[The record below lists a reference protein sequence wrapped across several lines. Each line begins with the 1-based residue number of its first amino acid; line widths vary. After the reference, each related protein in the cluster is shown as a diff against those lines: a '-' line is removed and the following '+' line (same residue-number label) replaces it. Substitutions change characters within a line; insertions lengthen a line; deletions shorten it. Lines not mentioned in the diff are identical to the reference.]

1 MRRFLTNA
9 LGISLI
15 ARQLTGHGVEAP
27 AEAKI
32 ADAGPAPEKKGVYKL
47 VSTAVSRFLDDD
59 CMTMAAALA
68 YYTTFSITPLLLI
81 LIGIAGMIF
90 GREAVQTEITGQ
102 IQGMIGKGA
111 ATQVG
116 SMIQN
121 AGQHSSTGV
130 VSAVVGFVA
139 LLAGAT
145 GAFTQLQ
152 SSLDRIWRVKPDP
165 QAGGIKNFVGQ
176 RVLSLGMI
184 LAIAFLMIVS
194 LAMSAALSAFGSWIA
209 TYLPRGFSGP
219 MLQFLGQVASL
230 LVLAAMFAAMFKVL
244 PDALIAWR
252 DAAVGGSITAVLFT
266 AGKFLIGV
274 YLGHSS
280 TASAYGA
287 AGSLILIVL
296 WIYYSAIILLVGA
309 EYTVVRYE
317 SRSGAARPKP
327 GAVKVHVEEV
337 EHRKAA

>member
-1 MRRFLTNA
+1 
-9 LGISLI
+9 
-15 ARQLTGHGVEAP
+15 
-27 AEAKI
+27 
-32 ADAGPAPEKKGVYKL
+32 
-47 VSTAVSRFLDDD
+47 
-59 CMTMAAALA
+59 
-68 YYTTFSITPLLLI
+68 
-81 LIGIAGMIF
+81 
-90 GREAVQTEITGQ
+90 
-102 IQGMIGKGA
+102 
-111 ATQVG
+111 
-116 SMIQN
+116 
-121 AGQHSSTGV
+121 
-130 VSAVVGFVA
+130 
-139 LLAGAT
+139 
-145 GAFTQLQ
+145 
-152 SSLDRIWRVKPDP
+152 
-165 QAGGIKNFVGQ
+165 
-176 RVLSLGMI
+176 VLSLGMI

-219 MLQFLGQVASL
+219 MLQLLGQVASL

-244 PDALIAWR
+244 PDAVIAWR
-252 DAAVGGSITAVLFT
+252 DAGVGGTITAVLFT